1 MKLDSTTAII
11 AAATEVLVLVSMGT
25 LIGNASLSM
34 FLQYV
39 MSRLYT
45 MVNALQMT
53 IATCRL
59 NVAVPSNTLLVTQ
72 KVNDIASFNLL
83 PSDQILNYFFK
94 WSSTIMPNV
103 GF

>member
-1 MKLDSTTAII
+1 
-11 AAATEVLVLVSMGT
+11 
-25 LIGNASLSM
+25 
-34 FLQYV
+34 
-39 MSRLYT
+39 

-53 IATCRL
+53 SATSRL
-59 NVAVPSNTLLVTQ
+59 NVSVPANVLLVTQ

-94 WSSTIMPNV
+94 WSPTNIPNV